1 MSFPSAGLCDPL
13 RTCFDRVCH
22 DLNLFKANPDKAS
35 EGTAGAG
42 SPQHVSGVFFQ
53 SATGT
58 QFQFIPYR
66 GAAPAMQA
74 LMAGDLDFII
84 DDPASAL
91 PQVRGGK
98 IKAFAVTA
106 KNRLASA
113 PDIPTVDEAG
123 LPGFYFARWH
133 ALWVPANT
141 PKDIIAKINAAVVAA
156 LADPQIR
163 TRFADLGQEIFPRA
177 QQTPEALGVL
187 HKAEIQKWW
196 PIIKAAGIKQE

>member
-1 MSFPSAGLCDPL
+1 
-13 RTCFDRVCH
+13 
-22 DLNLFKANPDKAS
+22 
-35 EGTAGAG
+35 
-42 SPQHVSGVFFQ
+42 
-53 SATGT
+53 
-58 QFQFIPYR
+58 
-66 GAAPAMQA
+66 MQA

-123 LPGFYFARWH
+123 LPGFYFARWY
-133 ALWVPANT
+133 ALWVPST
-141 PKDIIAKINAAVVAA
+141 KLNATVVAA

-177 QQTPEALGVL
+177 QQTPEAQGVL
-187 HKAEIQKWW
+187 HRAEIQKWW
-196 PIIKAAGIKQE
+196 PIIKAAVIKQK